1 MCINT
6 IMLNQ
11 GTFIVADDSVKD
23 FVANQD
29 AILIRWRRGIPEHK
43 DALWRHGHRVHV
55 LRRLTRY

>member
-29 AILIRWRRGIPEHK
+29 AILIR
-43 DALWRHGHRVHV
+43 
-55 LRRLTRY
+55 